1 MERWH
6 EAIIIACAVFDMVVI
21 SFRPDLA
28 GLWKER
34 RVMPLS
40 VLEPF
45 LWLIGVLLSY
55 LGVGAGVVLLL
66 IALRVRRADFI
77 GMAVASLAVTGLALV
92 FGSGKGS
99 LGLLAA
105 SMISVGVAASLF
117 RLGFRP
123 RMDWKAIKYGKV
135 SVRQTTLHLILL
147 TGSAVFLIPFA
158 WLVVTSLKEEKEMSK
173 FPPVWIPTQQVK
185 QVIDGSERGLA
196 HIPYHGQLVTVAVM
210 KEFDT
215 GQRQVR
221 IVAPSTP
228 AGTEFLCRKV
238 DLDEIR
244 RVAPV
249 WKNYPDALKFLPPET
264 NHGMTFLS
272 NTLQVTFLSI
282 LGTLLG
288 SSMVAF
294 GFARLKFPG
303 RDALFIVLLAT
314 MMLPQAVTMMPVFLI
329 FRWLGW
335 IDTLKPLWVPSFF
348 GAAFNIF
355 LLRQFFLGIPT
366 ELEDAAKIDG
376 CSYLG
381 IFWRIMLPQIK
392 PALAALTIMAFM
404 GAWNDFRNPLIYI
417 SSPEKETLAYALQ
430 LYQTSHG
437 GEPGLMMAAST
448 LVMLPVLALFF
459 FTQRYF
465 IQGITLTGIKG

>member
-1 MERWH
+1 
-6 EAIIIACAVFDMVVI
+6 
-21 SFRPDLA
+21 
-28 GLWKER
+28 
-34 RVMPLS
+34 MPLA
-40 VLEPF
+40 VLDPVF
-45 LWLIGVLLSY
+45 WLIGVLLSY
-55 LGVGAGVVLLL
+55 VGVGAAAVLALVAFRVRRVDFILLALADLALTVVL
-66 IALRVRRADFI
+66 IALLCAR
-77 GMAVASLAVTGLALV
+77 
-92 FGSGKGS
+92 GS
-99 LGLLAA
+99 LGLLGAA
-105 SMISVGVAASLF
+105 LISVALTGVLF
-117 RLGFRP
+117 RLWFKPG
-123 RMDWKAIKYGKV
+123 MDWQAVKYAKE
-135 SVRQTTLHLILL
+135 SARQTTLHLILL

-185 QVIDGSERGLA
+185 QLIDGSERGLA
-196 HIPYHGQLVTVAVM
+196 HIPYKGQPVTVAVM
-210 KEFDT
+210 KEFET

-221 IVAPSTP
+221 VVAPANV
-228 AGTEFLCRKV
+228 AGAEFVCRKA
-238 DLDEIR
+238 DLEEIR
-244 RVAPV
+244 QVAPV

-264 NHGMTFLS
+264 NRGLTFLG
-272 NTLQVTFLSI
+272 NTLQVTVLSI
-282 LGTLLG
+282 IGTLLG
-288 SSMVAF
+288 SSMVAY

-303 RDALFIVLLAT
+303 RDALFIVLLGT

-335 IDTLKPLWVPSFF
+335 VDTLKPLWAPAFF
-348 GAAFNIF
+348 GSAFNIF

-376 CSYLG
+376 CSYVG